1 MITRQSELLRLLAL
15 LAEDLPDPHW
25 VALADQDGLVLAC
38 VPTNP
43 PVEPEQL
50 SAMTAASVMMGER
63 IVGEIEGGQL
73 HYTST
78 VGSKRQLVTIVLSPD
93 RLLSIGLEPDVPP
106 QTTFSQI
113 SRRVPELL
121 QALQKRFVTE

>member
-1 MITRQSELLRLLAL
+1 
-15 LAEDLPDPHW
+15 
-25 VALADQDGLVLAC
+25 
-38 VPTNP
+38 
-43 PVEPEQL
+43 
-50 SAMTAASVMMGER
+50 
-63 IVGEIEGGQL
+63 
-73 HYTST
+73 
-78 VGSKRQLVTIVLSPD
+78 VTIVLSPD